1 MQESE
6 YLDVRVNKKTRL
18 PLLFKEIFSTRKK
31 NIRLIIEE
39 PLDWMRNET
48 QMRFLK
54 HKIEEQGKKIVI
66 VTDDP
71 EVRAVAQN
79 ASIQV
84 QINALSPEQQTSN
97 MLEISKDKQVV
108 KKQPTAS
115 ASVVISKKDKSE
127 PAKDRVVIK
136 SEYELSE
143 KDATGK
149 FSFFP
154 KKGRSHTFTV
164 KKQFASGLLTKIF
177 RKPSQTSKNTDTPT
191 SEKLKT
197 SIIALLQKK
206 KLTTIILAIILV
218 CVLIIFFATS
228 VLPAATIRITPS
240 THENPLSIL
249 LLQTQ
254 TSRKQMKTASPPKSL
269 KNRKKK
275 PTQLLQVA

>member
-1 MQESE
+1 MYFLWYNKKRKFLTYTIMQESE

-84 QINALSPEQQTSN
+84 QINALSSEQQTSN

-177 RKPSQTSKNTDTPT
+177 RKPGQTSKNTDTPT

-197 SIIALLQKK
+197 SIIALLPKEK
-206 KLTTIILAIILV
+206 TNNHNFGNHTRV
-218 CVLIIFFATS
+218 CSYYIFCDQCFAS
-228 VLPAATIRITPS
+228 RNNS
-240 THENPLSIL
+240 HNSIH
-249 LLQTQ
+249 
-254 TSRKQMKTASPPKSL
+254 SRKIH
-269 KNRKKK
+269 
-275 PTQLLQVA
+275 